1 MSSARHWAR
10 FLGAEVIVRNGQWWR
25 DTEVARALVS
35 TLQANA
41 VVPEGTVWVAVRDGW
56 VTLKGQVDWDHQRTA
71 AGAAAGHLMGVRGV
85 INSIVV
91 MPSQES

>member
-1 MSSARHWAR
+1 MSPARHWAR
-10 FLGAEVIVRNGQWWR
+10 LLDAEVIVRNGQWWR
-25 DTEVARALVS
+25 DAEVARAVVS

-56 VTLKGQVDWDHQRTA
+56 VTLKGQVGWDHQRMA
-71 AGAAAGHLMGVRGV
+71 AGAAVGHLMGVRGV

-91 MPSQES
+91 MPKRES